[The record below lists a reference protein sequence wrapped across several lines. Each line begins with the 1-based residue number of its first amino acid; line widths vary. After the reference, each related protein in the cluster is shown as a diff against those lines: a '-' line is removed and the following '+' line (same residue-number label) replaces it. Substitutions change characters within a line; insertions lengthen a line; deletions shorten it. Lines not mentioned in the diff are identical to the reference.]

1 MEKHGDFDLKNG
13 VISLE
18 PCSKNP
24 RKQWW
29 DLKYDRISYI
39 GSEKE
44 SKREDVDV
52 NYQKKHPVVHN
63 YPVKNRSSAPFG
75 GGYGTFLELR

>member
-44 SKREDVDV
+44 SKLSLI
-52 NYQKKHPVVHN
+52 HI
-63 YPVKNRSSAPFG
+63 
-75 GGYGTFLELR
+75 

>member
-52 NYQKKHPVVHN
+52 NYRKKHPGREL
-63 YPVKNRSSAPFG
+63 PEEAPRCARLPG
-75 GGYGTFLELR
+75 EEP